1 MLITS
6 RAAREQK
13 LAELEAIADFG
24 NLTADGRELLA
35 RLRRNDTIADAVSR
49 LADIAPD
56 VDGNARR
63 GQYLHY
69 MHGSLDCPGWGR
81 HYARGTYVDRR
92 GQRRSP
98 DLQGCPRE
106 LRRLLAAPF
115 CHDLDFVNSLPT
127 VASQLDALGLCPSGH
142 LTLLR
147 HYCAHRSSWFDDI
160 IAWHAI
166 PAQIDA
172 TTTAKDA
179 AKALPIRLL
188 HGGSYQKWVKDFGV
202 RDAGVSR
209 GGGLPII
216 RDLQRQL
223 KEVHAATVAAM
234 RARRPQWTEALLQRK
249 RLKKAGGRPLDSIPT
264 QERERLERRAL
275 ASAFAVIIQGHED
288 ECLMTAVRV
297 LQGGGWIVHSLQQD
311 GVLAEPGRLAGGAP
325 AAPLTALTPRVSQAI
340 RAEHGLSIE
349 MIEKD
354 FHVASRDDPAI
365 VSIVEGLALPL
376 SPAQMPPRPQLPP
389 VSARPVRPTAQQM
402 FRSKASGA
410 AAAARRAALLEARA
424 EEAAAR
430 MGDTLLDAR
439 DADAAAIAA
448 ASAAQRAIAD
458 ETADEGESGDEAGAP
473 V

>member
-1 MLITS
+1 M
-6 RAAREQK
+6 
-13 LAELEAIADFG
+13 
-24 NLTADGRELLA
+24 
-35 RLRRNDTIADAVSR
+35 
-49 LADIAPD
+49 
-56 VDGNARR
+56 
-63 GQYLHY
+63 
-69 MHGSLDCPGWGR
+69 
-81 HYARGTYVDRR
+81 
-92 GQRRSP
+92 
-98 DLQGCPRE
+98 
-106 LRRLLAAPF
+106 
-115 CHDLDFVNSLPT
+115 
-127 VASQLDALGLCPSGH
+127 ASQLDALGLCPSGH

-147 HYCAHRSSWFDDI
+147 HYCTHRSSWFDDI

-209 GGGLPII
+209 GGGLPIV

-325 AAPLTALTPRVSQAI
+325 AAPLSVS
-340 RAEHGLSIE
+340 
-349 MIEKD
+349 
-354 FHVASRDDPAI
+354 
-365 VSIVEGLALPL
+365 VETDVD
-376 SPAQMPPRPQLPP
+376 S
-389 VSARPVRPTAQQM
+389 
-402 FRSKASGA
+402 
-410 AAAARRAALLEARA
+410 
-424 EEAAAR
+424 
-430 MGDTLLDAR
+430 
-439 DADAAAIAA
+439 
-448 ASAAQRAIAD
+448 
-458 ETADEGESGDEAGAP
+458 
-473 V
+473 